1 MKNSKKNKHKH
12 KHKAGNHS
20 QQGKNQTMQTTYKT
34 TPAKTFSEVAL
45 SNKPTLIISK
55 ELQSQILYA
64 HSVVG
69 NIEWS
74 GFVFFK
80 EEKGTIKDLDNFT
93 IRAVYAHILDVGTS
107 GYTEFTIDG
116 RIVEAFAEFPDAKK
130 CKTGML
136 HSHHNMDTFFSG
148 TDMSELHDNAQ
159 FYPYYLSLIVNHYGK
174 YCAKIAIVGK
184 EDQSPRTLTCNANIG
199 NLIWTLG
206 EKSEK
211 DIIITMDCNIVLE
224 QEPAFIKRLEE
235 LKAAKTTKTT
245 SYPYKRDSYMD
256 DYKPSWNKSE
266 SKEYKGTG
274 MGFQKTLFGD
284 TESMKLPVVTSIDLT
299 RSSLTNYIVG
309 LLSGGII
316 VEDHLGLLVALK
328 RFDSS
333 YKNQSERSF
342 VLDKL
347 EEILRPFANTFFKKE
362 LNDLEYSV
370 LMTKCNEVVD
380 LTEYRTSVV
389 ASELGDLFSLYCYD
403 HSDFMN

>member
-1 MKNSKKNKHKH
+1 MKRSKKNKY
-12 KHKAGNHS
+12 KAGSNS
-20 QQGKNQTMQTTYKT
+20 QPFKNQSMQNTHT
-34 TPAKTFSEVAL
+34 TPAKSFSEVAL

-69 NIEWS
+69 NVEWS

-93 IRAVYAHILDVGTS
+93 LKAVYAHILDVGTS

-116 RIVEAFAEFPDAKK
+116 RIVEAFTEFPDAKK

-136 HSHHNMDTFFSG
+136 HSHHNMDAFFSG

-184 EDQSPRTLTCNANIG
+184 EDQSPRKLTCNASIG

-206 EKSEK
+206 ETSEK
-211 DIIITMDCNIVLE
+211 DVIITMDCNIVLE

-235 LKAAKTTKTT
+235 LKSVKTR
-245 SYPYKRDSYMD
+245 SYPQKRDSFMD
-256 DYKPSWNKSE
+256 DYNPFKGSE

-299 RSSLTNYIVG
+299 RSSLTNYIIG

-316 VEDHLGLLVALK
+316 VEDHQGLLVALK
-328 RFDSS
+328 RFDST
-333 YKNQSERSF
+333 YTNKSERIF
-342 VLDKL
+342 IFDKI
-347 EEILRPFANTFFKKE
+347 EEALKPFANTFFRKE
-362 LNDLEYSV
+362 LNDLEFSV

-380 LTEYRTSVV
+380 LTEYRTSTA